1 MPDAID
7 EHQLRNAATIR
18 AMWGLLKSDGLSAVS
33 KHPLLLP
40 LGPDSGA
47 IVDYS
52 TLEVYLPLELTKAAT
67 SLEQML
73 RPLADL
79 SQAQLSLQRP
89 VRWVYE
95 WYYFELL
102 DRDGVVRP
110 LCWLNSEL
118 LFRFFPDDRPGKVIM
133 GWVPEEWGPDE
144 DAGPRDVPYGRQE
157 TGDDRQHGGALI
169 PAQILQR
176 PTYSR
181 QLSQMDDIA
190 QLPSKDDEELKHRD
204 EWRTWMMH
212 TWRQNE
218 ERWLAKGLLTYG
230 SVRPWLS
237 QLRFDQALAE
247 EAPVPEW
254 RGVESGV
261 PLWKHFSRA
270 GDLGLFWQ
278 MIPLYDARD
287 VSVVW
292 QAMQQE
298 LYQTSVFNPQAKP
311 RQDPE
316 LWRDLEER
324 FALQYRRMSEYWH
337 KIRLREHRVLEW
349 TRQGKGLQDIAN
361 LLISEGLHPLRK
373 YWGDEEGANLE
384 SAHRVAVRIRRRL
397 RERGLIERGKAGRPR
412 KAKA

>member
-1 MPDAID
+1 MPDAVED
-7 EHQLRNAATIR
+7 HQLRNTATIR
-18 AMWGLLKSDGLSAVS
+18 AMRGSLDSHGLSTS
-33 KHPLLLP
+33 SWHPLLLP
-40 LGPDSGA
+40 LAPDSGA

-52 TLEVYLPLELTKAAT
+52 TLEVYLPLELSETGT
-67 SLEQML
+67 PLEQML

-79 SQAQLSLQRP
+79 CQTDLSLQRP
-89 VRWVYE
+89 VPWVYE

-102 DRDGVVRP
+102 DGDEVLRP
-110 LCWLNSEL
+110 LCWIDSEL
-118 LFRFFPDDRPGKVIM
+118 LFRFFPDHRPGKVIM
-133 GWVPEEWGPDE
+133 GWVPEEWGPEE

-157 TGDDRQHGGALI
+157 TGDDRQHGGGLI
-169 PAQILQR
+169 YAPILERPAY
-176 PTYSR
+176 PH
-181 QLSQMDDIA
+181 QLWQMDYIA
-190 QLPSKDDEELKHRD
+190 QLPPGSDSDLEERQ
-204 EWRTWMMH
+204 EWWTWMVH

-218 ERWLAKGLLTYG
+218 ERWLAEGLLTYG

-247 EAPVPEW
+247 ETPVPEW
-254 RGVESGV
+254 GGVESGV
-261 PLWKHFSRA
+261 RLWKHFSRA

-278 MIPLYDARD
+278 MIPLYDTRSLD
-287 VSVVW
+287 LIW

-311 RQDPE
+311 RQNPA

-397 RERGLIERGKAGRPR
+397 RERGLIERGKSGRPR
-412 KAKA
+412 KA